1 MKFLYVPIDLR
12 AHVAYKST
20 SLEEKWTHDLPIEAR
35 GSEID
40 LTDPLTYTAFNRKDW
55 SSALLDADRALL
67 PTSAELGGDKANRSI
82 SKSKPVVP
90 WLRRTVYLGGEGHN
104 KSTGNKLIALEDDA
118 QSALDRELQNM
129 PSLETI
135 KSNIELSFQAAQEPP
150 VHPLDPH
157 LTPVEV
163 YDVFPDFELW
173 PNTYQE
179 VVFDSDPTPSH
190 LKVGKKRKR
199 TLAVSAEDQEY
210 MMQHA
215 LLKGFRDAMGGSF
228 VAYLAPRKRQRT
240 EDNNTNQAESEVEY
254 QWIREY
260 LYEKMHKSELLQDY
274 VFVTRDD
281 HISYVPINSTV
292 FLKKTKT
299 VTAEEKARE
308 ESKQRENEEK
318 EEGEET
324 SQQGPVEEPE
334 DDDED
339 LNGGRERVVLT
350 VQSTFSYDEQ
360 QSRDTRLNAL
370 LTGAT
375 VDSK

>member
-1 MKFLYVPIDLR
+1 MPIDLR

-35 GSEID
+35 GAEID
-40 LTDPLTYTAFNRKDW
+40 LTDPLTYAAFNRKDW
-55 SSALLDADRALL
+55 SSALLDVDRALL
-67 PTSAELGGDKANRSI
+67 PTSAELGGDKASRSI

-104 KSTGNKLIALEDDA
+104 RNTGNKLIALEDDA

-135 KSNIELSFQAAQEPP
+135 KTNIELSFQAAQEPP

-163 YDVFPDFELW
+163 YEVFPDFELW
-173 PNTYQE
+173 PNAYQE
-179 VVFDSDPTPSH
+179 VVFDSDPTPSY

-199 TLAVSAEDQEY
+199 TVALSAEEQEH
-210 MMQHA
+210 MLQHA
-215 LLKGFRDAMGGSF
+215 LLKGFHDAMGGSF

-240 EDNNTNQAESEVEY
+240 EENNTNHAESEEEY
-254 QWIREY
+254 LWIREY

-281 HISYVPINSTV
+281 HVSYVPINSTV
-292 FLKKTKT
+292 YLKKTKA

-308 ESKQRENEEK
+308 TKLQREHEEK
-318 EEGEET
+318 EEGDENEPAP
-324 SQQGPVEEPE
+324 PVEEPE
-334 DDDED
+334 DDDDE
-339 LNGGRERVVLT
+339 LNVGRERVVLT
-350 VQSTFSYDEQ
+350 VQSSFGYDEQ
-360 QSRDTRLNAL
+360 QTRDTRLSAL
-370 LTGAT
+370 LTGTTA
-375 VDSK
+375 DK

>member
-1 MKFLYVPIDLR
+1 
-12 AHVAYKST
+12 
-20 SLEEKWTHDLPIEAR
+20 LPIEAR

-40 LTDPLTYTAFNRKDW
+40 LTDPLTYTAFNRRDW
-55 SSALLDADRALL
+55 STALLESDRALL
-67 PTSAELGGDKANRSI
+67 PTSAELGGADKASRAI

-104 KSTGNKLIALEDDA
+104 KTAGNKLQALEDDA

-135 KSNIELSFQAAQEPP
+135 KNNIELSFQAAQEPP

-199 TLAVSAEDQEY
+199 TVAVSAEDQEY

-240 EDNNTNQAESEVEY
+240 EDNNTNQVESEVEY

-274 VFVTRDD
+274 MFITRDD

-292 FLKKTKT
+292 FLKKTKA

-308 ESKQRENEEK
+308 ESKQRNNEGEEK
-318 EEGEET
+318 EEGEEN
-324 SQQGPVEEPE
+324 SQGPAEEVE
-334 DDDED
+334 DDNDD
-339 LNGGRERVVLT
+339 TNDGRERVVLT
-350 VQSTFSYDEQ
+350 VQSSFNEEEQ
-360 QSRDTRLNAL
+360 QSRATRLHAL
-370 LTGAT
+370 LTGSS
-375 VDSK
+375 VDVK

>member
-1 MKFLYVPIDLR
+1 MPIDLR

-20 SLEEKWTHDLPIEAR
+20 TLEEKWTHDLPIEAR

-55 SSALLDADRALL
+55 SSALLEADRALL
-67 PTSAELGGDKANRSI
+67 PTSAELGGADKSSRMI

-104 KSTGNKLIALEDDA
+104 KMAGNKLQALEDDA

-135 KSNIELSFQAAQEPP
+135 KANIELSFQAAQEPP

-179 VVFDSDPTPSH
+179 VVFDSDPTPSY

-199 TLAVSAEDQEY
+199 TVAVSAEDQEY

-240 EDNNTNQAESEVEY
+240 DDNNTNQAESEMEY

-260 LYEKMHKSELLQDY
+260 LYEKSHKSELLQDY
-274 VFVTRDD
+274 MFITRDD

-292 FLKKTKT
+292 YLKKTKA

-308 ESKQRENEEK
+308 ESKQRTNEGEEK
-318 EEGEET
+318 EEGEEN
-324 SQQGPVEEPE
+324 SQGAAEEME
-334 DDDED
+334 DDTDD
-339 LNGGRERVVLT
+339 VNDGRERVVLT
-350 VQSTFSYDEQ
+350 VQSAFSEEEHLN
-360 QSRDTRLNAL
+360 RETRLNAL
-370 LTGAT
+370 LTGASID
-375 VDSK
+375 VK